1 MKLTFFGGAKTV
13 TGANYLLESGKTRV
27 LIDCGL
33 FQGPAELVALNE
45 EDFAYDPKSV
55 SHVFITH
62 SHQDHCG
69 RVPKLVAEGFD
80 GEIVC
85 TEPTKEMMVL
95 ALEDAARLSARESH
109 MTGWPVLYTLD
120 DVANAAKLIKGYKY
134 NTKIKISPSMSVE
147 ILNAGHVLGSAMYR
161 FTLTE
166 KNKTRVI
173 TFTGDLG
180 NQPAPLIPHHSPIDY
195 TDYLVIESA
204 YGNRNHEAGPEKKE
218 LLRQVILETIV
229 NKSVLLIPSF
239 AIERTQQLLFEIN
252 NMVEHHK
259 IPTLPIFIDSPLAIN
274 MTKIYKKFENY
285 FNFDVMKI
293 INSGDDIFKFRG
305 LQFTSTREESKT
317 IDRVPGPKIIIAG
330 AGMSTGGRILG
341 HEQKYLPDPK
351 NFILF
356 VGFQV
361 AGSLGRQIFEGT
373 PIVNITGQMVR
384 VRANIRAIGGYS
396 AHADQRQL
404 VHFVEKIP
412 SKLKNVWI
420 VQGERSASFALKEQI
435 EAKLKIKATVPKFE
449 QTVELE

>member
-13 TGANYLLESGKTRV
+13 TGANYLLESGDSRV

-33 FQGPAELVALNE
+33 FQGPAELVALND
-45 EDFAYDPKSV
+45 EDFAYPPNSV

-69 RVPKLVAEGFD
+69 RVPKLVAEGFA
-80 GEIVC
+80 GEIVS
-85 TEPTKEMMVL
+85 TEPTKEMMIL
-95 ALEDAARLSARESH
+95 ALEDAARLSERESH
-109 MTGWPVLYTLD
+109 MTGWPVLYTID
-120 DVANAAKLIKGYKY
+120 DVGKAAKQMKGYKY
-134 NTKIKISPSMSVE
+134 KTKIKISASMSVE
-147 ILNAGHVLGSAMYR
+147 ILDAGHVLGSAMYK

-166 KNKTRVI
+166 KGKTRVI
-173 TFTGDLG
+173 TFTGDIG
-180 NQPAPLIPHHSPIDY
+180 NQPAPLIPPPSNIDY

-218 LLRQVILETIV
+218 QLRNVILETIK

-239 AIERTQQLLFEIN
+239 AIERTQELLYDIN
-252 NMVEHHK
+252 NMVEKHR
-259 IPTLPIFIDSPLAIN
+259 IPSLPIFIDSPLAIK
-274 MTKIYKKFENY
+274 MTKVYRQFESY
-285 FNFDVMKI
+285 FNFEVTKI
-293 INSGDDIFKFRG
+293 INSGDDIFKFPG
-305 LQFTSTREESKT
+305 LQFTSSREESEM
-317 IDRVPGPKIIIAG
+317 IADVPGPKIIIAG
-330 AGMSTGGRILG
+330 SGMSTGGRILG

-361 AGSLGRQIFEGT
+361 AGCLGRQIFEGT
-373 PIVNITGQMVR
+373 PIVNIMGKMTR
-384 VRANIRAIGGYS
+384 VRANIRGIGGYS

-412 SKLKNVWI
+412 SKLKNIWI

-435 EAKLKIKATVPKFE
+435 ETHLKIKATVPKFE
-449 QTVELE
+449 ETVELE